1 MPPNRVTKM
10 NVVAKLRKRNYN
22 RFDQLIEEHYQPVR
36 QFLGEEEALREL
48 DQHKGVGV
56 TLVQLRVAI

>member
-1 MPPNRVTKM
+1 M